1 MAGRKLQT
9 TDHITNTSI
18 AMNKGE
24 PKQNVVRSSRTPAQ
38 SASAPAPAQ
47 RAVPRSVS
55 TSGEGLS
62 SASSPTIPPPDQK
75 MSRSESAKNAIDAR
89 WAAEK
94 ANEQEVYN
102 HFFNLS
108 TDEGVQL
115 LGKMRFNCE
124 VAARG
129 INAAIEKNKK
139 EDKCYVCEGPKPPNK
154 QWAFI
159 RAVKHPVTHTMY
171 NIFFCS
177 TACVSRENIKNQGMA
192 GANHLR

>member
-1 MAGRKLQT
+1 MAGRKAVASG
-9 TDHITNTSI
+9 NTSTRR
-18 AMNKGE
+18 
-24 PKQNVVRSSRTPAQ
+24 QNVVKP
-38 SASAPAPAQ
+38 SAKAAAAAASTGSTGSNQ

-55 TSGEGLS
+55 TAG
-62 SASSPTIPPPDQK
+62 SALTSPTSPSLPSAPAPDPK
-75 MSRSESAKNAIDAR
+75 MSRTESAKFAVDAR
-89 WAAEK
+89 WAGEK
-94 ANEQEVYN
+94 ASEQEVFD
-102 HFFNLS
+102 HFFALS
-108 TDEGVQL
+108 TDDAVQL

-159 RAVKHPVTHTMY
+159 RAVKHPVTHSMY

-177 TACVSRENIKNQGMA
+177 TACVSRENIRNQGPA